1 MGNEDRDSDVSQ
13 SHNAELYFFPAVG
26 CLFLFVL
33 PFLLRILLLLLLIL
47 LLLLLLLLL
56 LVRSTYTQTDTFFCL
71 RTAPAPPSDV
81 GRATCAQIH
90 VPPDLGY
97 GGSDQGSK
105 GGAWCVVCSPV
116 YNCNLFLFS
125 VCVVALTNKQA
136 LDSAVVFW

>member
-1 MGNEDRDSDVSQ
+1 MSY
-13 SHNAELYFFPAVG
+13 LFPF
-26 CLFLFVL
+26 CSSFLVA
-33 PFLLRILLLLLLIL
+33 PIITTPA
-47 LLLLLLLLL
+47 
-56 LVRSTYTQTDTFFCL
+56 TYTQTDTFFCL

-116 YNCNLFLFS
+116 CNCNLFLFS
-125 VCVVALTNKQA
+125 VCVVALV
-136 LDSAVVFW
+136 SAVVFW